1 MDSIPYLN
9 ELMALSFIA
18 IFMAISPGADFV
30 MITRNSIL
38 YGRKS
43 GLLSAIGVSIAI
55 WVHVAYSIFGIAVI
69 ISNSIILF
77 SIIKYFGAIYLIYL
91 GWKTFTSKSMTDIK
105 EEDISSSITSFQ
117 FFKLGFITNVLNPK
131 TSLFFLSIF
140 TQFVTVN
147 TPIWMQLVYGLIIS
161 MAHLIWFICVS
172 YLFTHPILLEEFY
185 KSKKMIEKIV
195 GILLIGLGLKV
206 AVASNN

>member
-9 ELMALSFIA
+9 ELMALNFIA